1 MRRREFITLLGGAA
15 TSWPLAAASA
25 QQPRMPVVGYLSGRS
40 AGAAVNLAAGFRRGL
55 SDTGYTDRRNV
66 VIEYRWADDQNDQL
80 PALAADLV
88 GRQAAVIFTDGAPA
102 ARAAKAITSSIPIV
116 FRSGLDPVALGA
128 IASMDRP
135 SGNVTGVTSPTDEL
149 GPKRLEIMRELLP
162 SATAMAVLMNPGD
175 AGGSVRAKELEAMS
189 RALGLQL
196 HVLQAGTDRD
206 LETALAAAVQ
216 RRISALV
223 IDANGYFI
231 RRVERLAA
239 LTMRGQMPAIHSTR
253 GFAFAGGLISY
264 GVDIVDQFHLAG
276 RYAGRILK
284 GEKPTDLPVQQARR
298 IELIINMKTAK
309 ALGITL
315 PITLFRRV
323 DEMIE

>member
-1 MRRREFITLLGGAA
+1 MRRREFITLVGGAA
-15 TSWPLAAASA
+15 AWPLAARA
-25 QQPRMPVVGYLSGRS
+25 QQLRMPVVGYLSGRS
-40 AGAAVNLAAGFRRGL
+40 AGAGVNLAAGFRRGL

-66 VIEYRWADDQNDQL
+66 VIEYRWADDQDDQL

-116 FRSGLDPVALGA
+116 FRSGLDPVALGLV
-128 IASMDRP
+128 ASMELP
-135 SGNVTGVTSPTDEL
+135 SGNVTGVMSPTDEL

-175 AGGSVRAKELEAMS
+175 AGGPERAKELEAAS
-189 RALGLQL
+189 RTLGLQL
-196 HVLQAGTDRD
+196 HVLQAGSDRD

-216 RRISALV
+216 RRAGALV
-223 IDANGYFI
+223 IDADEYLI
-231 RRVERLAA
+231 SRAERLAA
-239 LTMRGQMPAIHSTR
+239 LTMRAKIPAIHSTR

-264 GVDIVDQFHLAG
+264 GGDIVDQFHLAG

-284 GEKPTDLPVQQARR
+284 GEKSTDLPIQQARR
-298 IELIINMKTAK
+298 IELIINMKTAM

-323 DEMIE
+323 DEVIE

>member
-1 MRRREFITLLGGAA
+1 MRRREFITLVGGATA
-15 TSWPLAAASA
+15 AWPLAARA
-25 QQPRMPVVGYLSGRS
+25 QQLRMPVVGYLSGRS
-40 AGAAVNLAAGFRRGL
+40 ADAGVNLAAGFRRGL

-66 VIEYRWADDQNDQL
+66 VIEYRWADDQDDQL

-102 ARAAKAITSSIPIV
+102 ARAAKALTSSIPVV
-116 FRSGLDPVALGA
+116 FRSGLDPVALGLV
-128 IASMDRP
+128 ASMDRP
-135 SGNVTGVTSPTDEL
+135 SGNVTGVMSPTDEL

-162 SATAMAVLMNPGD
+162 SATAMALLMNPGD
-175 AGGSVRAKELEAMS
+175 AGGPVRAKELEAVS

-206 LETALAAAVQ
+206 LETELAAAVQ
-216 RRISALV
+216 RRIGALV
-223 IDANGYFI
+223 IDADGYFI

-264 GVDIVDQFHLAG
+264 GGDIVDQFHLAG

-298 IELIINMKTAK
+298 IELIINMKTAR

-315 PITLFRRV
+315 PITLLRRV

>member
-15 TSWPLAAASA
+15 AWPLSAGA
-25 QQPRMPVVGYLSGRS
+25 QQLRTPVVGYLSGRS

-55 SDTGYTDRRNV
+55 SETGYTDRRNV
-66 VIEYRWADDQNDQL
+66 VIEYRWADDQDDQL
-80 PALAADLV
+80 PVLAADLV

-116 FRSGLDPVALGA
+116 FQSGLDPVALGLV
-128 IASMDRP
+128 ASMDRP

-175 AGGSVRAKELEAMS
+175 ASGPVRAKELEAVS
-189 RALGLQL
+189 RAHGLQL

-216 RRISALV
+216 QRIGALV
-223 IDANGYFI
+223 IDADEYLIN
-231 RRVERLAA
+231 RAERLAA
-239 LTMRGQMPAIHSTR
+239 LTMRAKIPAIHSTR

-264 GVDIVDQFHLAG
+264 GGDIVDQFHLAG

-298 IELIINMKTAK
+298 IELIINMKTVR

-323 DEMIE
+323 DEVIE

>member
-1 MRRREFITLLGGAA
+1 MRRREFITLVGGATA
-15 TSWPLAAASA
+15 AWPLAARA
-25 QQPRMPVVGYLSGRS
+25 QQLRMPVVGYLSGRS
-40 AGAAVNLAAGFRRGL
+40 ADAGVNLAAGFRRGL

-66 VIEYRWADDQNDQL
+66 VIEYRWADDQDDQL

-102 ARAAKAITSSIPIV
+102 ARAAKALTSSIPVV
-116 FRSGLDPVALGA
+116 FRSGLDPVALGLV
-128 IASMDRP
+128 ASMDRP
-135 SGNVTGVTSPTDEL
+135 SGNVTGVMSPTDEL

-175 AGGSVRAKELEAMS
+175 AGGPVRAKELEAVS

-206 LETALAAAVQ
+206 LETELAAAVQ
-216 RRISALV
+216 RRIGALV
-223 IDANGYFI
+223 IDADGYFI

-264 GVDIVDQFHLAG
+264 GGDIVDQFHLAG

-284 GEKPTDLPVQQARR
+284 GEKPTDLAVQQARR
-298 IELIINMKTAK
+298 IELIINMKTAR

-315 PITLFRRV
+315 PITLLRRV

>member
-1 MRRREFITLLGGAA
+1 MMQRRSFITLLGGTAA
-15 TSWPLAAASA
+15 VWPMAARA
-25 QQPRMPVVGYLSGRS
+25 QQLRMPVVGYLSSRS
-40 AGAAVNLAAGFRRGL
+40 AGVAVNHAAGFRRGL

-66 VIEYRWADDQNDQL
+66 VIEYRWADDQDDQL
-80 PALAADLV
+80 PVLAADLV

-116 FRSGLDPVALGA
+116 FRSGLDPVALGLV
-128 IASMDRP
+128 ASMDRP
-135 SGNVTGVTSPTDEL
+135 SGNVTGVMSPTDEL

-175 AGGSVRAKELEAMS
+175 AGGTGQAKELEAVS
-189 RALGLQL
+189 RTLGLQL
-196 HVLQAGTDRD
+196 HVLQAGTDPD
-206 LETALAAAVQ
+206 LETALATAAQ
-216 RRISALV
+216 QHIGALV
-223 IDANGYFI
+223 IDADEYLI
-231 RRVERLAA
+231 SRAERLAA
-239 LTMRGQMPAIHSTR
+239 LTMRAKMPAIHSTR

-264 GVDIVDQFHLAG
+264 GGDIVDQFHLAG

-298 IELIINMKTAK
+298 IELIINMKTVR

-323 DEMIE
+323 DEVIE

>member
-1 MRRREFITLLGGAA
+1 MRRREFITLVGGATA
-15 TSWPLAAASA
+15 AWPLAARA
-25 QQPRMPVVGYLSGRS
+25 QQLRMPVVGYLSGRS
-40 AGAAVNLAAGFRRGL
+40 ADAGVNLAAGFRRGL

-66 VIEYRWADDQNDQL
+66 VIEYRWADDQDDQL

-102 ARAAKAITSSIPIV
+102 ARAAKALTSSIPVV
-116 FRSGLDPVALGA
+116 FRSGLDPVALGLV
-128 IASMDRP
+128 ASMDRP
-135 SGNVTGVTSPTDEL
+135 NGNVTGVMSPTDEL

-162 SATAMAVLMNPGD
+162 SATAMALLMNPGD
-175 AGGSVRAKELEAMS
+175 AGGPVRAKELEAVS

-206 LETALAAAVQ
+206 LETELAAAVQ
-216 RRISALV
+216 RRIGALV
-223 IDANGYFI
+223 IDADGYFI

-264 GVDIVDQFHLAG
+264 GGDIVDQFHLAG

-298 IELIINMKTAK
+298 IELIINMKTAR

-315 PITLFRRV
+315 PIALFRRA
-323 DEMIE
+323 DEVIE

>member
-1 MRRREFITLLGGAA
+1 
-15 TSWPLAAASA
+15 
-25 QQPRMPVVGYLSGRS
+25 MPVVGFLHDGSSDTRAHLVAAFREGLSE
-40 AGAAVNLAAGFRRGL
+40 AGFV
-55 SDTGYTDRRNV
+55 DRRNV
-66 VIEYRWADDQNDQL
+66 VIEYRWADDQDNQL

-102 ARAAKAITSSIPIV
+102 ARAAKALTSSIPVV
-116 FRSGLDPVALGA
+116 FRSGPDPVALGLV
-128 IASMDRP
+128 ASMDRP
-135 SGNVTGVTSPTDEL
+135 SGNVTGVMSATDEL

-162 SATAMAVLMNPGD
+162 SATTMAVLMNPGD
-175 AGGSVRAKELEAMS
+175 AGGPVRAKELEAVS

-206 LETALAAAVQ
+206 LETELAAAVQ
-216 RRISALV
+216 RRIGALV
-223 IDANGYFI
+223 IDADGYFI

-264 GVDIVDQFHLAG
+264 GGDIVDQFHLAG

-298 IELIINMKTAK
+298 IELIINMKTAR

-315 PITLFRRV
+315 PITLLRRI

>member
-1 MRRREFITLLGGAA
+1 
-15 TSWPLAAASA
+15 
-25 QQPRMPVVGYLSGRS
+25 VGYLSGRS
-40 AGAAVNLAAGFRRGL
+40 ADAGVNLAAGFRRGL

-66 VIEYRWADDQNDQL
+66 VIEYRWADDQDDQL

-102 ARAAKAITSSIPIV
+102 ARAAKALTSSIPVV
-116 FRSGLDPVALGA
+116 FRSGLDPVALGLV
-128 IASMDRP
+128 ASMDRP
-135 SGNVTGVTSPTDEL
+135 NGNVTGVMSPTDEL

-162 SATAMAVLMNPGD
+162 SATAMALLMNPGD
-175 AGGSVRAKELEAMS
+175 AGGPVRAKELEAVS

-206 LETALAAAVQ
+206 LETELAAAVQ
-216 RRISALV
+216 RRIGALV
-223 IDANGYFI
+223 IDADGYFI

-264 GVDIVDQFHLAG
+264 GGDIVDQFHLAG

-298 IELIINMKTAK
+298 IELIINMKTAR

-315 PITLFRRV
+315 PITLLRRV

>member
-1 MRRREFITLLGGAA
+1 MRRREFITLVGGATA
-15 TSWPLAAASA
+15 AWPLAARA
-25 QQPRMPVVGYLSGRS
+25 QQLRMPVVGYLSGRS
-40 AGAAVNLAAGFRRGL
+40 ADAGVNLAAGFRRGL

-66 VIEYRWADDQNDQL
+66 VIEYRWADDQDDQL

-102 ARAAKAITSSIPIV
+102 ARAAKALTSSIPVV
-116 FRSGLDPVALGA
+116 FRSGLDPVALGLV
-128 IASMDRP
+128 ASMDRP
-135 SGNVTGVTSPTDEL
+135 SGNVTGVMSPTDEL

-175 AGGSVRAKELEAMS
+175 AGGPVRAKELEAVS

-206 LETALAAAVQ
+206 LETELAAAVQ
-216 RRISALV
+216 RRIGALV
-223 IDANGYFI
+223 IDADGYFI

-264 GVDIVDQFHLAG
+264 GGDIVDQFHLAG

-298 IELIINMKTAK
+298 IELIINMKTAR

-315 PITLFRRV
+315 PITLLRRV

>member
-1 MRRREFITLLGGAA
+1 MRRREFTLVGGATA
-15 TSWPLAAASA
+15 AWPLAARA
-25 QQPRMPVVGYLSGRS
+25 QQLRMPVVGYLSGRS
-40 AGAAVNLAAGFRRGL
+40 ADAGANLAAGFRRGL

-66 VIEYRWADDQNDQL
+66 VIEYRWADDQDDQL

-102 ARAAKAITSSIPIV
+102 ARAAKALTSSIPVV
-116 FRSGLDPVALGA
+116 FRSGLDPVALGLV
-128 IASMDRP
+128 ASMDRP
-135 SGNVTGVTSPTDEL
+135 SGNVTGVMSPTDEL

-175 AGGSVRAKELEAMS
+175 AGGPVRAKELEAVS

-206 LETALAAAVQ
+206 LETELAAAVQ
-216 RRISALV
+216 RRIGALV
-223 IDANGYFI
+223 IDADGYFI

-253 GFAFAGGLISY
+253 GFAFAGGLISH
-264 GVDIVDQFHLAG
+264 GGDIVDQFHLAG

-298 IELIINMKTAK
+298 IELVFNMKTAR

-315 PITLFRRV
+315 PITLLRRV

>member
-1 MRRREFITLLGGAA
+1 MQRREFITVLGGAA
-15 TSWPLAAASA
+15 AAWPLAARA
-25 QQPRMPVVGYLSGRS
+25 QQLRMPIVGYLSGRS
-40 AGAAVNLAAGFRRGL
+40 AGAGVNLAAGFRRGL

-66 VIEYRWADDQNDQL
+66 VIEYRWADDQDDQL

-116 FRSGLDPVALGA
+116 FRSAFDPVGLGLA
-128 IASMDRP
+128 ASRDG
-135 SGNVTGVTSPTDEL
+135 STGNVTGVTSPTDEL

-175 AGGSVRAKELEAMS
+175 AGGPVRAKELEAVS

-196 HVLQAGTDRD
+196 HILQAGTDPD

-216 RRISALV
+216 RRTDALV
-223 IDANGYFI
+223 IDADEYLI
-231 RRVERLAA
+231 SRVERLAA
-239 LTMRGQMPAIHSTR
+239 LTMHRQMPAIHSTR

-264 GVDIVDQFHLAG
+264 GGDIVDQFVLAG
-276 RYAGRILK
+276 RYVGRILK

-298 IELIINMKTAK
+298 IELIINMKTAR

-315 PITLFRRV
+315 PITLLRRV
-323 DEMIE
+323 DEVIE